1 MLRTLIADDEA
12 PARNRLRK
20 LLNPFVDQKR
30 IQIVDEAEDGIET
43 LEKLNANPVDLLF
56 LDIQMPGLDGFE
68 VIERI
73 DPADRPVIVFT
84 TAYDSYAL
92 RAFEANAIDYLLK
105 PISSER
111 LQITVARVERMRSEP
126 ELRAGGDERMARL
139 LDWIDL
145 QAEKESPVTKR
156 SGDYL
161 QQISVPFRDRIL
173 ILPVSR
179 LIAAEVEEG
188 ITRLHVMAD
197 EDPVGGRA
205 TQSYVVNYTLDQLEA
220 NLNPEEFLR
229 VHRSAIVGIS
239 HIREMIPWFS
249 GRYKLGLTGG
259 HTVIASRERSRQL
272 REKLLM

>member
-20 LLNPFVDQKR
+20 LLSPFVDQKR
-30 IQIVDEAEDGIET
+30 LEIVDDAEDGIET
-43 LEKLNANPVDLLF
+43 LEKLNSSPVDLLF

-73 DPADRPVIVFT
+73 NPESRPVIVFT

-105 PISSER
+105 PVSSER
-111 LQITVARVERMRSEP
+111 LQVTVARVERLRTEP
-126 ELRAGGDERMARL
+126 DLRTVGDERMARL

-145 QAEKESPVTKR
+145 QAEKNAPVTRK
-156 SGDYL
+156 SGDFL
-161 QQISVPFRDRIL
+161 QQISVPYRDRIL

-188 ITRLHVMAD
+188 ITRLQVTGD
-197 EDPVGGRA
+197 EHPHAGKAV
-205 TQSYVVNYTLDQLEA
+205 QSYVVNYTLDQLEA

-229 VHRSAIVGIS
+229 VHRSAIVGLA
-239 HIREMIPWFS
+239 HIKEMIPWFS

-259 HTVIASRERSRQL
+259 HTVIASRDRSRQL